1 MAEANTKRRVLVT
14 GASRGIG
21 KGVALR
27 LARDG
32 FFVVVHY
39 GHDAQGANDTLE
51 QILAQGGS
59 GSIICFDV
67 ADTQQCQAQLE
78 SEVNAHGA
86 FYGVVS
92 NAGIT
97 RDDAFPSMSA
107 ENWYEVINT
116 NLNSFYNVINPL
128 IMPMI
133 RLRAGGRIIVM
144 SLVSGIAGN
153 RGQTNYAASKAGLIA
168 AAKSLAL
175 ELGKRQITVNAV
187 APGLIETDMTAL
199 DDTVRSEAMKLIALR
214 RMGKVEE
221 VAGLVSYLMSDES
234 AYVTRQVIAING
246 GLL

>member
-1 MAEANTKRRVLVT
+1 MRRVLVT

-39 GHDAQGANDTLE
+39 GHDEQGAKDTLA
-51 QILAQGGS
+51 QIEAQGGQ
-59 GSIICFDV
+59 GSLIGFDV
-67 ADTQQCQAQLE
+67 GDTEQCRQKLE
-78 SEVNAHGA
+78 VEVEANGA

-97 RDDAFPSMSA
+97 RDDAFPSLTA
-107 ENWYEVINT
+107 ENWHQVINT
-116 NLNSFYNVINPL
+116 NLNSFYNVVQPL
-128 IMPMI
+128 VMPMI
-133 RLRAGGRIIVM
+133 HLRSGGRIIVM
-144 SLVSGIAGN
+144 SSVSGIDGN

-175 ELGKRQITVNAV
+175 ELSKRKITVNAV
-187 APGLIETDMTAL
+187 APGLIDTEMTQL
-199 DDTVRSEAMKLIALR
+199 NDTVLGEVMKMIPMR
-214 RMGKVEE
+214 RMGTVAE
-221 VAGLVSYLMSDES
+221 VAGLVSYLMSDEA
-234 AYVTRQVIAING
+234 AYITRQVISING

>member
-1 MAEANTKRRVLVT
+1 MTSNSPRRVLVT

-21 KGVALR
+21 QGVALR
-27 LARDG
+27 LARNG

-39 GHDAQGANDTLE
+39 GHDEDGARATLE
-51 QILAQGGS
+51 QIQKEGGA
-59 GSIICFDV
+59 GSILGFDV
-67 ADTQQCQAQLE
+67 GDTEQCRSQLE
-78 SEVNAHGA
+78 AEIEAHGA

-107 ENWYEVINT
+107 ENWQQVINT
-116 NLNSFYNVINPL
+116 NLNSFYNVVQPM

-133 RLRAGGRIIVM
+133 RLRCGGRIVVM
-144 SLVSGIAGN
+144 SSVSGLAGN

-187 APGLIETDMTAL
+187 APGLIATEMTQL
-199 DDTVRSEAMKLIALR
+199 DATVLDEAMKLIPLR
-214 RMGKVEE
+214 RMGTVDE
-221 VAGLVSYLMSDES
+221 VAGLVAYLMSDEA
-234 AYVTRQVIAING
+234 AYVTRQVISING
-246 GLL
+246 GLV